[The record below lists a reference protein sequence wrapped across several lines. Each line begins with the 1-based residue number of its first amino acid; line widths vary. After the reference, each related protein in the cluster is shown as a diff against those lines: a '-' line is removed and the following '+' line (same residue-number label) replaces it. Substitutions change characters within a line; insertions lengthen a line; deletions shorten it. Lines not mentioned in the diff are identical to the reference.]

1 MSLTKTWYT
10 VDEAAAKFG
19 VSTKRLLEWV
29 ENGVLRSEGEKGKV
43 VRLYGEDIERE
54 LNLTPSV

>member
-19 VSTKRLLEWV
+19 VPPKQLLEWV
-29 ENGVLRSEGEKGKV
+29 ENGVLRSEGDKGKV
-43 VRLYGEDIERE
+43 ARLYGEDIERE
-54 LNLTPSV
+54 LNLIPSV

>member
-10 VDEAAAKFG
+10 IDEAAAKFG
-19 VSTKRLLEWV
+19 VPTQKLLEWV
-29 ENGVLRSEGEKGKV
+29 ENGVLRSEGDKGKV
-43 VRLYGEDIERE
+43 VRLNGEDIERE

>member
-10 VDEAAAKFG
+10 VDEAASKFG
-19 VSTKRLLEWV
+19 VSVQQLLEWV
-29 ENGVLRSEGEKGKV
+29 EDGVLRSEGDKGKV
-43 VRLYGEDIERE
+43 VLLNGEDIERA